1 MTRQKRR
8 VPGTTPGAGV
18 TFGPEVL
25 APVVNII
32 DDDATVRRLLRGIV
46 EAGGWSTEIY
56 ESAENFL
63 VAFRGDRP
71 GCVLLDMRMPGMSGL
86 DLLRELRKRQS
97 ILPVIMVTGHGDVSL
112 AVQAM
117 KDGALDF
124 IEKPVT
130 PIRILETVPIAINWS
145 LAELGKRQFR
155 ADKERRLSRLTER
168 ERQVL
173 DRVVMG
179 EINKKVAKGLG
190 ISEKTVEVHRARLMR
205 KLDATSLADLIRI
218 ARGEGIPVA
227 EEGAGPEESGVVS
240 PLRLGEVSNG
250 TIRSRK

>member
-8 VPGTTPGAGV
+8 VPGAMSGGGV
-18 TFGPEVL
+18 TFSPEVL
-25 APVVNII
+25 APVVHII
-32 DDDATVRRLLRGIV
+32 DDDATVRRLLRGII
-46 EAGGWSTEIY
+46 EAGGWAADIY
-56 ESAENFL
+56 ESAEAFL
-63 VAFRGDRP
+63 AAFRGDRP
-71 GCVLLDMRMPGMSGL
+71 GCILLDMRMPGMSGL
-86 DLLRELRKRQS
+86 DLLRELKKRQS

-124 IEKPVT
+124 IQKPVT
-130 PIRILETVPIAINWS
+130 PTRILETVPIAINWS
-145 LAELGKRQFR
+145 LAELGKRQSR

-179 EINKKVAKGLG
+179 EINKKVARGLG

-227 EEGAGPEESGVVS
+227 EESVGSEKTATVS
-240 PLRLGEVSNG
+240 PLRPGEASTG
-250 TIRSRK
+250 TISSWK